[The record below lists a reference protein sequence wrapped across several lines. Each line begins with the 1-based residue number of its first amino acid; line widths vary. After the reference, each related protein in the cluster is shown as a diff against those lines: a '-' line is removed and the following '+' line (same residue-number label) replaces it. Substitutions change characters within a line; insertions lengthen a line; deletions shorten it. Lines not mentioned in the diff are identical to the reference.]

1 MDIFLLSLGCS
12 KNQADSEHLAGM
24 LERYGHRIVGESG
37 NADAAIVNTCG
48 FIFPAVEES
57 VDSILELEIL
67 KESGLLKKLV
77 VMGCLVN
84 RFGEELKSELRCVD
98 HWAAA
103 GDFSS
108 VADAFS
114 IPSLPTGPVVLP
126 GYSRWSRYLKISE
139 GCNNRCS
146 YCMIPAIRGG
156 LASRPSVDILEEA
169 EFMIGGGAKE
179 ICLVGQDLTSYGNDI
194 GPKASLSDLIS
205 RIDDRF
211 RYEHV
216 WFRLLYLHPSRVD
229 KLLIEQIASSSV
241 FLNYLDIPIQ
251 HVDPVILAS
260 MNRGGLDRE
269 KLSGIF
275 ACARGI
281 DKDFALRT
289 TVIAGYPGETEAQF
303 ESMTTFLQEAE
314 IDRVGVFPFYAEEG
328 TRAAVL
334 GGQIPEEIKLQRVE
348 RISLIQE
355 EISLRRQKRFEG
367 KILEV
372 LIEEENLNEGYA
384 EGRSFRE
391 APEVDGVLEVH
402 ISDKIGPGS
411 FCQVKITG
419 AYEHDLLG
427 EMVRP

>member
-1 MDIFLLSLGCS
+1 
-12 KNQADSEHLAGM
+12 
-24 LERYGHRIVGESG
+24 
-37 NADAAIVNTCG
+37 
-48 FIFPAVEES
+48 
-57 VDSILELEIL
+57 
-67 KESGLLKKLV
+67 
-77 VMGCLVN
+77 
-84 RFGEELKSELRCVD
+84 
-98 HWAAA
+98 
-103 GDFSS
+103 
-108 VADAFS
+108 
-114 IPSLPTGPVVLP
+114 
-126 GYSRWSRYLKISE
+126 
-139 GCNNRCS
+139 
-146 YCMIPAIRGG
+146 
-156 LASRPSVDILEEA
+156 
-169 EFMIGGGAKE
+169 
-179 ICLVGQDLTSYGNDI
+179 
-194 GPKASLSDLIS
+194 
-205 RIDDRF
+205 
-211 RYEHV
+211 
-216 WFRLLYLHPSRVD
+216 
-229 KLLIEQIASSSV
+229 LIEQIASSSV

-391 APEVDGVLEVH
+391 APEVDGVIEVH

-411 FCQVKITG
+411 FCQVKIIG